1 MEMLRSSGSLIENK
15 KFPAQKLS
23 EQIFFPANFFR

>member
-23 EQIFFPANFFR
+23 EKNFFPANFSR